1 MRPSFVNLPKPF
13 IVCVLTETDPDGM
26 IATIRNGESDGAQAF
41 DLHLR
46 SLELQYH
53 NKNDLERI
61 IKSSYCPTMT
71 INYRSDDK
79 WTGQSG
85 DEERIESHL
94 IAVEAGASACDIV
107 ADYYDPSPM
116 EISYKPGVIDKQK
129 KLIDKIHRMGAEV
142 TLSSHTWVHMTKEQ
156 VLEHMAALEARGA
169 DMVKIAAWVDN
180 EEQLIEAFDT
190 TVALERELR
199 VPFVHIVMGPFGKMH
214 RFVAPMLGSA
224 LVFAVEQ
231 YTPMGHKEQP
241 LVRSAKAVFDNLDW
255 RPPRSVLESGTTLE
269 TVEERSQGRAKLD
282 P

>member
-116 EISYKPGVIDKQK
+116 EISYKPGVIDKQFFQ
-129 KLIDKIHRMGAEV
+129 IRIIIIH
-142 TLSSHTWVHMTKEQ
+142 TNTCPLSDR
-156 VLEHMAALEARGA
+156 LNNIIR
-169 DMVKIAAWVDN
+169 
-180 EEQLIEAFDT
+180 
-190 TVALERELR
+190 
-199 VPFVHIVMGPFGKMH
+199 
-214 RFVAPMLGSA
+214 
-224 LVFAVEQ
+224 
-231 YTPMGHKEQP
+231 
-241 LVRSAKAVFDNLDW
+241 
-255 RPPRSVLESGTTLE
+255 
-269 TVEERSQGRAKLD
+269 
-282 P
+282 